1 MPFHKAFLAAVKE
14 ALWHVAIRRRQ
25 SRCFILAHALSGYWY
40 HLAMP
45 GLVLD
50 RSDGSV
56 TLEVPSTKIRECLR

>member
-1 MPFHKAFLAAVKE
+1 MACCY
-14 ALWHVAIRRRQ
+14 RRRQ